1 MNKDETM
8 VALMFSIWILFEIW
22 TALDIR
28 EAGQER
34 ISLLNEIELLRERIV
49 VIEKQTPSDPPSG
62 D

>member
-8 VALMFSIWILFEIW
+8 VALMFFIWALFEIW

-49 VIEKQTPSDPPSG
+49 VIEEQTPSDPPSG